1 MTDTPPRQPIVY
13 RLTDRLIVG
22 IHPKGGVGNEH
33 RVEVILIEEYDKL
46 LRTDPAWLTSD
57 GKIVGA
63 PP

>member
-1 MTDTPPRQPIVY
+1 MTETPPRQPIVY
-13 RLTDRLIVG
+13 RLIDRLIVG

-33 RVEVILIEEYDKL
+33 RVEVIPLEEYDKL
-46 LRTDPAWLTSD
+46 PRTDPAWLTSD